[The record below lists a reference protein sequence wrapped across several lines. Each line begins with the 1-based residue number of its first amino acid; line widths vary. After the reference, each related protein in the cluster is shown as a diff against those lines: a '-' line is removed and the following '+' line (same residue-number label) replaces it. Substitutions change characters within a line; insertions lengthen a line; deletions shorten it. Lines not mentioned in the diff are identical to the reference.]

1 MFNYLKYIDYF
12 LSSVAMEDEGD
23 YQKNL
28 DEVTVIDCLQP
39 LTKSKMNVLM
49 HPLINTFV
57 MIKYNSFA
65 LIFIFILL
73 MKLIHAI
80 LISGL
85 AVTELPTEENCTL
98 ANNITGND
106 AAKSISVS
114 VWWYLSLVFTVFM
127 LLAEI
132 VEMIALNLR

>member
-1 MFNYLKYIDYF
+1 
-12 LSSVAMEDEGD
+12 MEDEGD

-106 AAKSISVS
+106 ATKSITVS

>member
-1 MFNYLKYIDYF
+1 
-12 LSSVAMEDEGD
+12 MEDEGD

-98 ANNITGND
+98 PNNITGND
-106 AAKSISVS
+106 NDAAKSITVS

>member
-1 MFNYLKYIDYF
+1 MFSYLKFIDYF
-12 LSSVAMEDEGD
+12 LPSVAMEDEGD

>member
-1 MFNYLKYIDYF
+1 
-12 LSSVAMEDEGD
+12 MEDEGD

-85 AVTELPTEENCTL
+85 AVTELPTKENCTL
-98 ANNITGND
+98 ANNITGNYGT
-106 AAKSISVS
+106 KSISVS

>member
-1 MFNYLKYIDYF
+1 MDFF
-12 LSSVAMEDEGD
+12 LPSVAMEDEGD

-98 ANNITGND
+98 ANNITDND
-106 AAKSISVS
+106 AIKSISVS

-132 VEMIALNLR
+132 VEMIALNLRYKKCC

>member
-1 MFNYLKYIDYF
+1 
-12 LSSVAMEDEGD
+12 MEDEGD

-98 ANNITGND
+98 ANNITD
-106 AAKSISVS
+106 ANETAKSISVS

>member
-1 MFNYLKYIDYF
+1 
-12 LSSVAMEDEGD
+12 MEDEGD

-85 AVTELPTEENCTL
+85 AVTELPTEENCTM
-98 ANNITGND
+98 ANNITNITGND

>member
-1 MFNYLKYIDYF
+1 
-12 LSSVAMEDEGD
+12 MEDEGD

-98 ANNITGND
+98 ANNTEANE
-106 AAKSISVS
+106 AAKSISIS